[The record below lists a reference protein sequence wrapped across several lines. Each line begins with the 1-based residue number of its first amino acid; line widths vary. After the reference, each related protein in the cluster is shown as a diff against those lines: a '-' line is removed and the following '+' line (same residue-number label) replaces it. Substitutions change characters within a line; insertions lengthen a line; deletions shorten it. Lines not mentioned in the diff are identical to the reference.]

1 MTNGRIRAASFL
13 EVVIG
18 LFLLTIVFVSICT
31 LVVRAFAV
39 QAKTNQVIKT
49 SLSLEVYQTLPI
61 MVQMVLVTLSLRQ
74 LVQVQLEMRI
84 K

>member
-39 QAKTNQVIKT
+39 QAKTNQVIKACQMAET
-49 SLSLEVYQTLPI
+49 VASEVRSWATEPAHFLSDWSGLNLSLI
-61 MVQMVLVTLSLRQ
+61 H
-74 LVQVQLEMRI
+74 I
-84 K
+84 